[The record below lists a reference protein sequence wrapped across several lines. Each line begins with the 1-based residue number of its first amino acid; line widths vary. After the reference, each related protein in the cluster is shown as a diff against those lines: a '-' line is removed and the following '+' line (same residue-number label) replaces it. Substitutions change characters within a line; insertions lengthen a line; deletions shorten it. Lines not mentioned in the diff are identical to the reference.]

1 MLGVVEQGPPSDTR
15 LSNTDANIVQFL
27 YVYNFYII
35 SIECDIIDNW
45 SSSFLSLVER
55 YSAKRMFTSYI
66 QKVLPEYDVSFK
78 LKFLSN
84 YYMYVITCILIQQFN
99 ASSISIYYKLKVSS
113 VFENITCNKKENY

>member
-27 YVYNFYII
+27 YVDNFYII

-55 YSAKRMFTSYI
+55 YSAKDVYKR
-66 QKVLPEYDVSFK
+66 QVLWVWIM
-78 LKFLSN
+78 N
-84 YYMYVITCILIQQFN
+84 YGQQQ
-99 ASSISIYYKLKVSS
+99 
-113 VFENITCNKKENY
+113 ETRQ